1 MQHCRTLSRREYDL
15 DRPEATLSRP
25 AQLYVLYGVY
35 GRTMATMIKIEIY
48 GRKSEFADVVC
59 AIGVMALI
67 CAQAPDL
74 ESDEDWEIDSTTA
87 EMAQSVISVCLLYI

>member
-1 MQHCRTLSRREYDL
+1 MQ
-15 DRPEATLSRP
+15 A
-25 AQLYVLYGVY
+25 A
-35 GRTMATMIKIEIY
+35 A
-48 GRKSEFADVVC
+48 AVVC

-67 CAQAPDL
+67 RAQAPDL